1 MTERDGAPG
10 PEQPTWR
17 PRYTGGFGFGGDLSF
32 FFFFFF
38 PLFESY
44 GGSHS
49 RNTNHSFFECLLQ
62 GLWRD
67 LRGLLRVF
75 PDILGF
81 LNLDQPVTYHGFVMS
96 ITAS

>member
-1 MTERDGAPG
+1 MLQGLSSRPG
-10 PEQPTWR
+10 G
-17 PRYTGGFGFGGDLSF
+17 TGTQVGLGLVVICL